1 MSDDSKRMTENQ
13 KKMLFCIEGLRNR
26 DKKYIEQNPDATPLA
41 EYLLKHFFDDLHED
55 WQVLYNACKDRTG
68 VVI

>member
-1 MSDDSKRMTENQ
+1 MTENQ

-26 DKKYIEQNPDATPLA
+26 DKKFIQQNPDAEPLA
-41 EYLLKHFFDDLHED
+41 EHLLKHFFDDLGSD
-55 WQVLYNACKDRTG
+55 YDILYNACKDRTG